1 MGFVVLT
8 VFIYFKKI
16 CEEAKRMLISVVFY
30 SLDI

>member
-16 CEEAKRMLISVVFY
+16 GEEAKRVLISVVFY